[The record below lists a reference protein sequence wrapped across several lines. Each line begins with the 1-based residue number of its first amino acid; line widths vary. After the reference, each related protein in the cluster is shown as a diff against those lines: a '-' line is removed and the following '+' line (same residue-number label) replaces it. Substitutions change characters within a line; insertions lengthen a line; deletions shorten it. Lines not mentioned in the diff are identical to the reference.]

1 MNPADPSPVPPSAP
15 DDGSSPVSIAG
26 LHVYPVKSCGGV
38 ALDAATLVDTG
49 LDPDRLW
56 MVVDADGEFL
66 SQREQ
71 PRMALV
77 QPTIKTTEVVLRA
90 PGMLPLHLPL
100 DVAEQPLRVRIW
112 DDEVTAYT
120 MGATADQWFSTFLGQ
135 PARLVRF
142 DPEVQRL
149 SSRRWTGDIEAPNT
163 FSDGYPILVTS
174 VASLAELNRRLV
186 AANRPAVEMARF
198 RPNLVIDG
206 VGPHGEDMLDELRFD
221 TPNGPVVLR
230 LVKPCPR
237 CPMPNVDPRTA
248 AVGDEPGL
256 TLAGYRADPRLDGAI
271 SFGMNAVIVSGGED
285 DGRGDRVLRVGQAG
299 VGTVRF

>member
-1 MNPADPSPVPPSAP
+1 MSDLSP
-15 DDGSSPVSIAG
+15 DDGSTPVTIAS

-49 LDPDRLW
+49 FDPDRLW
-56 MVVDADGEFL
+56 MVVDAVGGFV
-66 SQREQ
+66 SQRQ
-71 PRMALV
+71 LPRLALV
-77 QPTIKTTEVVLRA
+77 QPTFRTTEVVLRA

-112 DDEVTAYT
+112 DDELDAYT

-135 PARLVRF
+135 PLRLVRF
-142 DPEVQRL
+142 DPAVQRL
-149 SSRRWTGDIEAPNT
+149 SSRRWTGDVEAPNT

-174 VASLAELNRRLV
+174 IASLAELNRRLT

-206 VGPHGEDMLDELRFD
+206 VGAHGEDGLHELRFD
-221 TPNGPVVLR
+221 TPTGPVVLR

-237 CPMPNVDPRTA
+237 CPVPNIDPRTA
-248 AVGDEPGL
+248 ARGDEPGL

-271 SFGMNAVIVSGGED
+271 SFGMNAVIVTGGAADEH
-285 DGRGDRVLRVGQAG
+285 GDRVLRVGQAG
-299 VGTVRF
+299 VGTVMF